1 MIDSSGS
8 WARYVFLTFV
18 CILSLTMVG
27 SSISKDKEHLVR
39 EHVATRM
46 SQGTLYH
53 SSGQVTTL
61 DPE

>member
-1 MIDSSGS
+1 M
-8 WARYVFLTFV
+8 YPYFLF
-18 CILSLTMVG
+18 SLTVVG
-27 SSISKDKEHLVR
+27 TSISKDKEHLVR
-39 EHVATRM
+39 EHVATKL